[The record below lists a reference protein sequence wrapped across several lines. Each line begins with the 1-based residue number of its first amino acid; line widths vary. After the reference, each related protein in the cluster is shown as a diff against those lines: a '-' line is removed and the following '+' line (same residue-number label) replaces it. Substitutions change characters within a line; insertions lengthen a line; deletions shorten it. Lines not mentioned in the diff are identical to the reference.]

1 MLWCPRELCRQTITL
16 FGRKCNTVSATW
28 CIYFTTKKKQSTKNT
43 VETESSS
50 RVYKQRPD
58 CFRTAV
64 IHRHAA
70 RPTGDKCTLSPYL
83 LPQLV
88 CFTLYHSLS
97 TLCSCLIDPSLANKS
112 KVKNVVRT
120 RHTIRCVRLIHIFS
134 YSYRSNPSLERA
146 LYANKYLRV

>member
-1 MLWCPRELCRQTITL
+1 MMSTRALPSNYYTVWQKMQYCQRYMMYLC
-16 FGRKCNTVSATW
+16 
-28 CIYFTTKKKQSTKNT
+28 YYKKKQSTKNT

-134 YSYRSNPSLERA
+134 YSYHSNPSLERA
-146 LYANKYLRV
+146 LNVNKYLRV